1 MAQTENYKALSK
13 VKTKANKIEKSIIEF
28 QAALKES
35 LELNI
40 NYLDFKEN
48 EKKLMDE
55 IDSIIDRIDKTW
67 DEKLDI

>member
-1 MAQTENYKALSK
+1 MAQTENYKALCK
-13 VKTKANKIEKSIIEF
+13 VKEKANKIEKSIIEF
-28 QAALKES
+28 KAALKES

-40 NYLDFKEN
+40 SYSDFKEN

>member
-28 QAALKES
+28 QAALRES
-35 LELNI
+35 LRLGI
-40 NYLDFKEN
+40 DYSDFKEN

-55 IDSIIDRIDKTW
+55 IDFIIDKVDKMW
-67 DEKLDI
+67 SEKLDI